1 MKDLPTFP
9 AIEHDRPPSDDPRF
23 SREELQLAFRNRGM
37 PLEALRF
44 PVTPDGLHYLLT
56 HFDIPVA
63 GPGWRLE
70 IAGLVSRPLS
80 LKLADIKARPA
91 RTRRVTLECAGN
103 GRALMSPRPVSQPWL
118 EGAVS
123 TAEWTGVP
131 LRPLLEQ
138 AGIRPEATEVVFTGA
153 DAGMDAG
160 VVQRYQ
166 RSLRLAEALS
176 DDVLLAYRM
185 NGAPLPP
192 QHGFPLRLV
201 VPGWYGMASVKWLAR
216 IELVDRPF
224 EGHYMVGT
232 YRYRQNKDER
242 GDPVTRQQVRAL
254 MVPPGIPDFY
264 SRIRLV
270 EAGRVLLEGRAWAGP
285 HAVASVE
292 VSVDGGGSWQD
303 AELEPLPEPCC
314 WQAWRCAWR
323 ALPGRHTLMVRA
335 SDASGAIQPIQP
347 AWNRQG
353 MGNNVVQ
360 RVEVLVA

>member
-1 MKDLPTFP
+1 MKVLPTFP

-153 DAGMDAG
+153 DAGLDAG
-160 VVQRYQ
+160 VVQ
-166 RSLRLAEALS
+166 
-176 DDVLLAYRM
+176 
-185 NGAPLPP
+185 
-192 QHGFPLRLV
+192 
-201 VPGWYGMASVKWLAR
+201 
-216 IELVDRPF
+216 
-224 EGHYMVGT
+224 
-232 YRYRQNKDER
+232 
-242 GDPVTRQQVRAL
+242 
-254 MVPPGIPDFY
+254 
-264 SRIRLV
+264 
-270 EAGRVLLEGRAWAGP
+270 
-285 HAVASVE
+285 
-292 VSVDGGGSWQD
+292 
-303 AELEPLPEPCC
+303 
-314 WQAWRCAWR
+314 
-323 ALPGRHTLMVRA
+323 
-335 SDASGAIQPIQP
+335 
-347 AWNRQG
+347 
-353 MGNNVVQ
+353 
-360 RVEVLVA
+360 